1 MSILFTGATGFL
13 GSRVLR
19 ELLAKGGDAPVT
31 VLGRGSERAL
41 RARTEAAVTWLDAPS
56 LPAGA
61 LDRLRFLSGDITLP
75 GLGLSA
81 ADRARAT
88 DGVTEIWHS
97 AALLKLEGDPVPL
110 HTANVLGTRHVL
122 ELADEAPDARLLHVS
137 TAYVAGRRLT
147 GHVLESDLSEEYG
160 FQTSYEESK
169 YTAERLVR
177 AWAGRTRR
185 PVTVL
190 RPSLLAT
197 DRPVPEHLPGQPLDV
212 LLRLID
218 DGMRARAAHGR
229 GLTRYLTGA
238 GLRGEA
244 LRIRVPADPEGEG
257 NVVPAEYAAR
267 AMVRVAD
274 AARSAGWDGVR
285 TVHVTHPH
293 NTTARAAVL
302 ALGARYP
309 GIAVHLVPEVERP
322 TPLEALVARQAAGV
336 LGFSAFHRT
345 YDRTNLLAAVGDLP
359 DPAPVDHAYL
369 ARACGAGQV
378 AVPA

>member
-19 ELLAKGGDAPVT
+19 ELLARGGDAPIT
-31 VLGRGSERAL
+31 VLGRGSGRAL
-41 RARTEAAVTWLDAPS
+41 RTRTEAAVTWLDTPP
-56 LPAGA
+56 LPAA
-61 LDRLRFLSGDITLP
+61 AFERLRFLSGDITLP

-110 HTANVLGTRHVL
+110 YAANVLGTRHVL
-122 ELADEAPDARLLHVS
+122 ELADEAPDAHVLHVS

-147 GHVLESDLSEEYG
+147 GHVLESELSEEYG

-177 AWAGRTRR
+177 AWAGRTGRR
-185 PVTVL
+185 VTVL

-197 DRPVPEHLPGQPLDV
+197 DRPVPGHLPGQPLDV
-212 LLRLID
+212 LLRIVD
-218 DGMRARAAHGR
+218 DGMRARASHGH
-229 GLTRYLTGA
+229 GLTRYLTAA

-267 AMVRVAD
+267 AMVRA
-274 AARSAGWDGVR
+274 AARTAGWDGVR

-293 NTTARAAVL
+293 NTTARAAVR
-302 ALGARYP
+302 ALHARYP
-309 GIAVHLVPEVERP
+309 GIAVHLVPEVDRP
-322 TPLEALVARQAAGV
+322 TPLEALVAQQAAGV

-359 DPAPVDHAYL
+359 DPEPVDDAYL